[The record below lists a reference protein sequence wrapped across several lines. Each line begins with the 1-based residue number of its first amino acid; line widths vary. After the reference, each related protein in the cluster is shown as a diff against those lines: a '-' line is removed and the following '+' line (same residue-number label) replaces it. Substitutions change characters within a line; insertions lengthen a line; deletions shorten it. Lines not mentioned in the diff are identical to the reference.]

1 MELDASLD
9 WLSLSMTPGLGSR
22 LAGKLLRQFGSP
34 EEIFRASLTD
44 LEACHLP
51 AAPAQAIQSKRAH
64 KDAEA
69 ELTRVRKLGCRLL
82 NWDEPDYPKRLLEI
96 YDPPPLLYVRGDA
109 GALNRYSISMVG
121 TRRPTPYGNQ
131 VAERLGHDLAERG
144 LAIVSGM
151 ARGIDSSAHQ
161 GACRAAR
168 GAAVGILGTGVDVIY
183 PKENKK
189 LFAEVEKRGAL
200 ISEFPLG
207 THPAPENFPVR
218 NRVVAGISL
227 GVVVVQ
233 GAQYSGSLI
242 TARLAM
248 EFGREVYG
256 VPGNVTV
263 DVSFAPNQMIK
274 QGAKLVTSW
283 EDVVEEL
290 PTEIRAELFPV
301 EESTREARATLFE
314 GTLSPLEKK
323 VFALLGTDE
332 SIHIDELVE
341 KAELN
346 SSEVLAAL
354 CEMEMK
360 GVVRQMPGKQFI
372 KILL

>member
-1 MELDASLD
+1 MELDSSLD
-9 WLSLSMTPGLGSR
+9 WLSLAMTPGLGSR
-22 LAGKLLRQFGSP
+22 LTGKLLRQFGSP
-34 EEIFRASLTD
+34 AHVFRASLTE
-44 LEACHLP
+44 LEACQLP
-51 AAPAQAIQSKRAH
+51 AAPAQAIRAKRSH
-64 KDAEA
+64 KDAES
-69 ELTRVRKLGCRLL
+69 ELVQLRKLDCRLL
-82 NWDEPDYPKRLLEI
+82 NWDEPEYPQRLLEI

-109 GALNRYSISMVG
+109 AVLNRHSISMVG

-131 VAERLGHDLAERG
+131 IAERLGRDLAERG

-151 ARGIDSSAHQ
+151 ARGIDSCAHQ
-161 GACRAAR
+161 GACRATR
-168 GAAVGILGTGVDVIY
+168 GAAIGVLGTGIDVIY

-189 LFAEVEKRGAL
+189 LFAEVQKRGAL

-207 THPAPENFPVR
+207 THPAPENFPIR
-218 NRVVAGISL
+218 NRVVAGMSL
-227 GVVVVQ
+227 GVIVVQ

-242 TARLAM
+242 TARLGM

-256 VPGNVTV
+256 VPGNITV

-274 QGAKLVTSW
+274 QGAKLVISW

-290 PTEIRAELFPV
+290 PTAIRAELFPV
-301 EESTREARATLFE
+301 DAATSAERAALFEKSLSAVEARIYR
-314 GTLSPLEKK
+314 
-323 VFALLGTDE
+323 LLGTDE

-341 KAELN
+341 RAELN

-354 CEMEMK
+354 CGMEMS
-360 GVVRQMPGKQFI
+360 GIVRQLPGKQFL